1 VVQDAQVAGVEQIFA
16 GFLGADLKFVLI
28 QGLLEIFLALLA
40 DSRWFRFFV
49 FLFLLVADVLKLYLL
64 GFLLI
69 QPRFFR
75 PLLFFGMVIGGLF
88 VVRLVEQQYVS
99 PFLATSRAH
108 GQCAFA
114 RPPFALQNLVLAFA
128 IPAMSLFA
136 AFDFSAGVVL
146 AGGVLLSPSTGAFN
160 FAASAVLH
168 AILAAEGDL
177 LVVLLVVVES
187 LLADDSREGVFLLG
201 RSHWFFQ
208 FGHD

>member
-1 VVQDAQVAGVEQIFA
+1 MQDAQVAGVEQIFA
-16 GFLGADLKFVLI
+16 GLLGADLEFVLV

-40 DSRWFRFFV
+40 DPRGFGFLV

-69 QPRFFR
+69 QPRFLR
-75 PLLFFGMVIGGLF
+75 PLLFFGMVIGGLL

-99 PFLATSRAH
+99 PFFAAAGAR

-114 RPPFALQNLVLAFA
+114 GPPFALQNLVLALP
-128 IPAMSLFA
+128 IPDMPLFA

-146 AGGVLLSPSTGAFN
+146 PGGVLLSAPASTFD